1 MINSVI
7 SDELD
12 LIESWD
18 EIIENFQNFNSS
30 IEISNSVA
38 QERLER
44 FFHWYYFPLLDIF
57 APSKFLG
64 YKGMTLFTYKGEGDG
79 RETQPALKKY
89 FIKLDRDSQKYNELF
104 TKLKIFLKSMGK
116 EVSKKTTSGSGG
128 IYIPKIEYD
137 TKLLINQEL
146 LDKVT
151 KDMDSMEE
159 ENNGTFSEGS
169 KKERLVR
176 IYERNPALRAKAIE
190 IHGFTCQVCDFNFG
204 KSYGKHGENY
214 IEVHHITPLSALI
227 KEKEINPKTDLAVL
241 CSNCHRMIHRDKN
254 NPLNIVDL
262 RNLLNKS
269 MAQVHEND

>member
-1 MINSVI
+1 MKNSVI

-18 EIIENFQNFNSS
+18 EIIENFQNFSS
-30 IEISNSVA
+30 IEKSNSVA
-38 QERLER
+38 RKRLNK
-44 FFHWYYFPLLDIF
+44 FFHWYYLPSRKIF

-64 YKGMTLFTYKGEGDG
+64 FKGMTLPTYKGKDTATS
-79 RETQPALKKY
+79 TQKALKKY
-89 FIKLDRDSQKYNELF
+89 FIKLDRNSQEYNLLLIEL
-104 TKLKIFLKSMGK
+104 KDFLKSMGK

-128 IYIPKIEYD
+128 IYIPKYEYD
-137 TKLLINQEL
+137 NKLLINQEL
-146 LDKVT
+146 LDQVT
-151 KDMDSMEE
+151 KDMDSMDE
-159 ENNGTFSEGS
+159 ENNETFSEGS
-169 KKERLVR
+169 KKERLVS
-176 IYERNPALRAKAIE
+176 IYERKPALRAKAIE

-214 IEVHHITPLSALI
+214 IEVHHITPLSVLI

-262 RNLLNKS
+262 RNLLNKN